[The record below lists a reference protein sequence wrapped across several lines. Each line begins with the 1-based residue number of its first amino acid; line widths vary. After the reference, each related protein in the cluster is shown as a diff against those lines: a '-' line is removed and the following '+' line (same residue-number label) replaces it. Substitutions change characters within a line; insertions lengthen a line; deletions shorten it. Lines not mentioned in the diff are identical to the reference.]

1 MSYKLIA
8 AIQLI
13 MLGAFMTNVI
23 MTNVE
28 APLKVEFVN
37 CAKNVKQ
44 KKLKLTFFETVA
56 KYIECKTIELG
67 VNHKFCFFLNSV
79 VLDEAK
85 GLVKSDDAGNRLGVY
100 K

>member
-1 MSYKLIA
+1 MK
-8 AIQLI
+8 I

-28 APLKVEFVN
+28 APLKVEFIN

-44 KKLKLTFFETVA
+44 NKLKLSFFFETVA

-67 VNHKFCFFLNSV
+67 ANRKFYLFLNSV

-85 GLVKSDDAGNRLGVY
+85 GLVKSDDVGNRLRVY